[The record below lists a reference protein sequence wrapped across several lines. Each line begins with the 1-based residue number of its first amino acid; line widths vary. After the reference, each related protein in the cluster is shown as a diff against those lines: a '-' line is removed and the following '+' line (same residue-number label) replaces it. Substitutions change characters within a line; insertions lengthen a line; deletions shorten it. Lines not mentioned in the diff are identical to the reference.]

1 VKVLSANS
9 RQGIREFINELAAI
23 SDIRHDNLIKL
34 TGCCDEGSHR
44 ILVYNYLENNSLA
57 HTLLGNII
65 SVNIFI

>member
-34 TGCCDEGSHR
+34 TGCCAEGSHR